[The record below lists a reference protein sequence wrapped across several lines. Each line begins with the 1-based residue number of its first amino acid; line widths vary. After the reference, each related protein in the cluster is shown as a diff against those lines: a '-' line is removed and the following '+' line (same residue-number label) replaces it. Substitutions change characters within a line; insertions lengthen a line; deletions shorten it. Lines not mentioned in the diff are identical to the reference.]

1 MLCKNALLVC
11 TVLGKR
17 NSRSRSCATCFP
29 SQCRTRHDYL
39 QTTHE
44 RRNISKIDAIS
55 SARKT
60 TEERRHQYLQVRTTP
75 SAERLL
81 PAIMEAKEHLHH
93 HQLWLPRRSSFS
105 FFFFCCSQVPHYH
118 PERCHALPARR
129 KAHKPKH
136 RRRRTQ
142 PRLLTQ
148 KPRNRK
154 TKKIYSTT
162 GTRHTHKSANQKNI
176 HIYTHIW

>member
-1 MLCKNALLVC
+1 MVRKNTLLVC
-11 TVLGKR
+11 TVLGKW

-29 SQCRTRHDYL
+29 SQCWTRHDYL

-44 RRNISKIDAIS
+44 RKDISKIDVIS

-60 TEERRHQYLQVRTTP
+60 TEESRHQCLQARTTP

-93 HQLWLPRRSSFS
+93 HHLFRFL
-105 FFFFCCSQVPHYH
+105 FFLLCSQVPHYH
-118 PERCHALPARR
+118 PERCHTLPARR

-148 KPRNRK
+148 K
-154 TKKIYSTT
+154 
-162 GTRHTHKSANQKNI
+162 HTY
-176 HIYTHIW
+176 IYTFSE